1 MLLPSSVSKKRDS
14 IISVALKEL
23 SLDPTPIATEPVT
36 DEFNTLRS
44 DILKLHDVQ
53 DRLIF
58 LSLRYLVKIHCQKY
72 IVKIYSHPPCNKK
85 D

>member
-53 DRLIF
+53 VRLIF
-58 LSLRYLVKIHCQKY
+58 FVSS
-72 IVKIYSHPPCNKK
+72 IYSQNYIK